1 MTFAEPSIKSLFLE
15 MRFDGQ
21 VLASGSGFLV
31 QNERHVFL
39 VTNRHNVTGRNNET
53 EEVIS
58 KTCGTPNEIVISHN
72 RQGQPGIS
80 IEKVEPLFV
89 DGTPRWFEH
98 PNLGAAADFV
108 ALPVV
113 QLADV
118 AVHPYN
124 MDSLGPEM
132 FLAPSDVVSVVGFP
146 FGLRGGGS
154 FAVWATGFIA
164 SEPNIDF
171 NGRPVFLIDCRTRE
185 GQSGSAVIAYR
196 SAGVVAEKIG
206 TLTVHEEPVTR
217 FLGIYSGRINKDSDI
232 GIVWK
237 AEAIR
242 ELIESVPAN
251 VGSAVTAGQI

>member
-31 QNERHVFL
+31 QNARHVFL
-39 VTNRHNVTGRNNET
+39 ITNRHNVSGRNNET
-53 EEVIS
+53 GEVIS
-58 KTCGTPNEIVISHN
+58 KTCGTPNEIVIGHN

-89 DGTPRWFEH
+89 DEVPRWFEH
-98 PNLGAAADFV
+98 PNLGEAADFV
-108 ALPVV
+108 ALP
-113 QLADV
+113 LTHLDDV
-118 AVHPYN
+118 AVHAH
-124 MDSLGPEM
+124 DLDDAGPEIY
-132 FLAPSDVVSVVGFP
+132 LAPSDVVSVVGFP

-164 SEPNIDF
+164 SEPSVDF
-171 NGRPVFLIDCRTRE
+171 NGRPVFLIDRRTRE

-232 GIVWK
+232 GMVWK

-242 ELIESVPAN
+242 ELIESAPAN
-251 VGSAVTAGQI
+251 ACSALTAGHI